1 MPTLVRDRGL
11 ILVSRETVHPS
22 SPGFLAIAA
31 AAGLVFFGA
40 SAAGANGAFPDELSV
55 QFPATAP
62 HRILL
67 GTNFGLVI
75 SEDDGASWRY
85 ACEPYV
91 TTGSSANLS
100 SANVS
105 FYQVTADGAFLA
117 DSINLTRSDDV
128 GCTWPTSSGSVSG
141 AVISDI
147 FADPTDPTFVLA
159 ILATINGTS
168 IVISHDG
175 GRSFGSPS
183 YSTPDLLTGIESSRS
198 TPGVVYA
205 TAIHTTGS
213 TTSVPVLLRSSD
225 YGAHWSAPVTIP
237 APNGT
242 QPRILAVD
250 PADANTVYLRLLSGA
265 TDSIGIATDG
275 QNVQTVLTIPGAFTS
290 FLRAGDG
297 TLYAGQLV
305 GNLYVRPPGASAF
318 VKQPGP
324 RLRCLGQ
331 RPGTARIYG
340 CGDLFL
346 DGFSL
351 GSSDD
356 GGKTFQPVMK
366 FSQILGPLTC
376 APVQT
381 ACSAHWDRVQ
391 QVLGISPDAGPP
403 DAGTTPTP
411 KGSSHC
417 ASLGTDVWG
426 LLSLI
431 AFSWR
436 RGRS

>member
-1 MPTLVRDRGL
+1 
-11 ILVSRETVHPS
+11 VHPS
-22 SPGFLAIAA
+22 SRRFVTIAA
-31 AAGLVFFGA
+31 AADLVLSVSSTA
-40 SAAGANGAFPDELSV
+40 RANGAFPDEMSV

-75 SEDDGASWRY
+75 SEDDGATWRY

-100 SANVS
+100 AANVS

-128 GCTWPTSSGSVSG
+128 GCTWPTSGGSVSA

-159 ILATINGTS
+159 IVANVNGTS
-168 IVISHDG
+168 IVGSHDG
-175 GRSFGSPS
+175 GKTFGSPS

-205 TAIHTTGS
+205 TAIHSTGS
-213 TTSVPVLLRSSD
+213 TTSTAVLLRSSD
-225 YGAHWSAPVTIP
+225 YGINWPTQTTI
-237 APNGT
+237 AVPNGT

-265 TDSIGIATDG
+265 NDSIGITTDG
-275 QNVQTVLTIPGAFTS
+275 QNVQTVLTDPGRFTA

-297 TLYAGQLV
+297 TLYAGQLE

-318 VKQPGP
+318 VKQAGP
-324 RLRCLGQ
+324 RVRCLGQ
-331 RPGTARIYG
+331 RPGTTRIYA
-340 CGDLFL
+340 CGDMFL
-346 DGFSL
+346 DNFSL

-356 GGKTFQPVMK
+356 GAKTFQPVMK

-376 APVQT
+376 ASVQS
-381 ACSAHWDRVQ
+381 ACSAHWERVQ
-391 QVLGISPDAGPP
+391 QVLGIGGPDAGPA
-403 DAGTTPTP
+403 DAGTPPPTR
-411 KGSSHC
+411 SNSHC
-417 ASLGTDVWG
+417 ASLGGDVWG
-426 LLSLI
+426 LLALL
-431 AFSWR
+431 AFSQR
-436 RGRS
+436 RGKS